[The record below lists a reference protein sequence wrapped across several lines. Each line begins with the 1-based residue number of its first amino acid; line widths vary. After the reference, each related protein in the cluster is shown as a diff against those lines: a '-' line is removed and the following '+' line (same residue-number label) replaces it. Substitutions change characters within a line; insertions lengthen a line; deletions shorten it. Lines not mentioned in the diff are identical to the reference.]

1 MTTQFARASYQ
12 EIIDLKTTTDTVSVI
27 GIHCPTSKAPYEYLT
42 GFFRQFKKYRY
53 LGCSLALVPSA
64 RLPADISQ
72 VGYEGGQAPIDARD
86 ILNPILFH
94 GCHGNS
100 LGPIL
105 DGFLNGPGAQG
116 FGPSQNSPS
125 TEHWRNGMGPGS
137 AFQDLYEGLY
147 YRALTDNTW
156 MKAHPQSG
164 FRKKGMHPLVYD
176 LSTNHPIGQYARN
189 RGTIMPAAERA
200 GSVAPRSGQFGDA
213 AINNSGANG
222 TTWRY
227 ILEEAQIGRLDIDD
241 ASGSTPGD
249 LYVHPAFEGNSYF
262 TSRLHPLGWIDTTLR
277 VMYQNDTYK
286 QEFDGL
292 APGTTDINTFVDNI
306 IEMPNVLPLLYMG
319 VIMLPPA
326 YKANQYMRLILNHH
340 FAFKGFRGIST
351 NNSWKGQSMLSGGS
365 NIASQYYPIPSSN
378 SKDGVDYGTDD
389 GTDDG
394 TDSGF
399 DDDKSYL

>member
-72 VGYEGGQAPIDARD
+72 VGYEGGAAPIDARD

-94 GCHGNS
+94 GCHGNA

-116 FGPSQNSPS
+116 FGPGEVTPS
-125 TEHWRNGMGPGS
+125 TEHWRSGFGPGA
-137 AFQDLYEGLY
+137 AFQSLYEGLY

-156 MKAHPQSG
+156 MKAHPQAG
-164 FRKKGMHPLVYD
+164 FRKKGMRPLVYD
-176 LSTNHPIGQYARN
+176 LSTNHPIGQMARN
-189 RGTIMPAAERA
+189 RGNIMPAAERA
-200 GSVAPRSGQFGDA
+200 GTVAPRSGQFGD
-213 AINNSGANG
+213 GASNQDG
-222 TTWRY
+222 GDVRY
-227 ILEEAQIGRLDIDD
+227 RTIAEIAQIGRLDISD
-241 ASGSTPGD
+241 ATQSTPGS
-249 LYVHPAFEGNSYF
+249 LQVVPAFEGNSYF

-277 VMYQNDTYK
+277 VMYQNDKYS
-286 QEFDGL
+286 QEFSGL
-292 APGTTDINTFVDNI
+292 TPTSSDINTFVDNI

-326 YKANQYMRLILNHH
+326 YKANQYMRLVLNHH

-351 NNSWKGQSMLSGGS
+351 NSSWKGQATLSGGS
-365 NIASQYYPIPSSN
+365 NIASQYFPIPSS
-378 SKDGVDYGTDD
+378 SKDGDDCDD

-394 TDSGF
+394 YEFEDSF
-399 DDDKSYL
+399 DNKSYP

>member
-72 VGYEGGQAPIDARD
+72 VGYGAGAPPIDARD

-94 GCHGNS
+94 GCHGNA

-116 FGPSQNSPS
+116 FGPSVSSPS
-125 TEHWRNGMGPGS
+125 TEHWRNGMGPNS

-156 MKAHPQSG
+156 MKAHPQAG
-164 FRKKGMHPLVYD
+164 FRKKGMRPLVYD

-189 RGTIMPAAERA
+189 RGNIMPAADRT
-200 GSVAPRSGQFGDA
+200 GVVVPCSGQLGDSSA
-213 AINNSGANG
+213 SSEDFAGN
-222 TTWRY
+222 RY
-227 ILEEAQIGRLDIDD
+227 RPIIEDAQIGRLDINDVTQD
-241 ASGSTPGD
+241 TPGSM
-249 LYVHPAFEGNSYF
+249 YVHPAFEGNSYF

-277 VMYQNDTYK
+277 ITYLK
-286 QEFDGL
+286 DNYTSEFAGL
-292 APGTTDINTFVDNI
+292 APTNTEINTFIDNI

-319 VIMLPPA
+319 IIMLPPA

-351 NNSWKGQSMLSGGS
+351 NNSWKGQANLSGGS
-365 NIASQYYPIPSSN
+365 NIASQYFPIPSSG
-378 SKDGVDYGTDD
+378 SKDGDDFGTDD
-389 GTDDG
+389 GTDLG
-394 TDSGF
+394 S

>member
-72 VGYEGGQAPIDARD
+72 VGYEGGEAPIDARD

-94 GCHGNS
+94 GCHGNA

-116 FGPSQNSPS
+116 FGPSLNSPS

-156 MKAHPQSG
+156 MKAHPQAG
-164 FRKKGMHPLVYD
+164 FRKKGMRPLVYD
-176 LSTNHPIGQYARN
+176 LSTNHPIGQFARN
-189 RGTIMPAAERA
+189 RGPLSPAATRT
-200 GSVAPRSGQFGDA
+200 GDVAPYSGQLG
-213 AINNSGANG
+213 NNKTVSTSESNRVTA
-222 TTWRY
+222 
-227 ILEEAQIGRLDIDD
+227 LMEEAQIGRLDIND
-241 ASGSTPGD
+241 ATSSTSGS

-277 VMYQNDTYK
+277 VMYQNDTYS
-286 QEFDGL
+286 QTFEGL
-292 APGTTDINTFVDNI
+292 APTNTDINQFVDNI

-319 VIMLPPA
+319 IIMLPPA

-351 NNSWKGQSMLSGGS
+351 NNSWKGQAALSGGS
-365 NIASQYYPIPSSN
+365 NINSQYFPIPSS
-378 SKDGVDYGTDD
+378 SKDGGYDGTDD
-389 GTDDG
+389 GFDDG